1 MLRAAERPVVMAG
14 TGLYWAHGEHALRA
28 LCEEFQ
34 IPVFLNGLARG
45 CVPADDPM
53 FFSRARGTGLKGAD
67 VALVVG
73 VPMDFRLGFGGSF
86 GDETQL
92 IVVGSCPPER
102 AHPRE
107 VAAELYGSVAGSLD
121 ALRSAGGPD
130 RSEWVNEL
138 RAVENEKRAAEQED
152 LTDDRAPLHAMRVYG
167 ELAQVL
173 DRNAVVIGDGGDFVS
188 FAGRMIE
195 TYEPGC
201 WMDPGPYGCL
211 GAGPG
216 AALAAKIAHPDR
228 QVCLLLGDGA
238 FGFSGLEFDTFVR
251 HGIPVVGVMG
261 NNGIWALEKHPM
273 EFLYG
278 YSVAADLQPGLRYDE
293 VVRTLG
299 GHGELV
305 ERPDELRPALERAF
319 SSGKPALVNV
329 LTDPAV
335 VYPRKAN
342 LA

>member
-1 MLRAAERPVVMAG
+1 MAG
-14 TGLYWAHGEHALRA
+14 TGLYWAHGENALRA
-28 LCEEFQ
+28 LCEELQ

-45 CVPADDPM
+45 CVPADHPM
-53 FFSRARGTGLKGAD
+53 FFSRARGNGLKGAD

-92 IVVGSCPPER
+92 IVIGSSAPRGQPPARGGGGAVRQRRGHARR
-102 AHPRE
+102 A
-107 VAAELYGSVAGSLD
+107 
-121 ALRSAGGPD
+121 ALRRRRPD
-130 RSEWVNEL
+130 RSAWVNEL
-138 RAVENEKRAAEQED
+138 RAAENEKRAAEQDD
-152 LTDDRAPLHAMRVYG
+152 LTDDRSPLHPMRVYG
-167 ELAQVL
+167 ELAQVI
-173 DRNAVVIGDGGDFVS
+173 DRDTVVIGDGGDFVS
-188 FAGRMIE
+188 FAGRMID

-238 FGFSGLEFDTFVR
+238 FGFAGMEFDTFVR

-305 ERPDELRPALERAF
+305 ERPEELRPALERAF

-329 LTDPAV
+329 LTDPSV